1 MEKNTLTS
9 YFDTYKKAKY
19 RLIVNSNLAY
29 YFVTTSRSEDECIQI
44 LKEMVTSTQ
53 TVNSRSY
60 TITKT
65 TNGET
70 TTIYKGSIKGL

>member
-9 YFDTYKKAKY
+9 YFGSYKKAKY

-29 YFVTTSRSEDECIQI
+29 YFVTTSRSEDECIEI
-44 LKEMVTSTQ
+44 LKEMVNSTQ
-53 TVNSRSY
+53 SVNSRCYS
-60 TITKT
+60 ITKT
-65 TNGET
+65 INGET